1 MRLKKFENGNRFGLR
16 WSGKKKKQTNQ
27 ELTVVNA
34 HFVHI
39 ANLVMHVRV
48 KPSPLKRWPEN
59 YGQSSISSKKLT
71 QTD

>member
-1 MRLKKFENGNRFGLR
+1 MER
-16 WSGKKKKQTNQ
+16 KKKKKTNQ
-27 ELTVVNA
+27 DLTVANA

-48 KPSPLKRWPEN
+48 KPFPLKRWPEN